1 MDNNATYFD
10 TRPNPTPTNKR
21 LYIATDGSLKQCITG
36 PLLEL
41 PVDFKE
47 WPKTDTSN
55 ILLFPDKAA

>member
-1 MDNNATYFD
+1 MDHIANYLTALPQAT
-10 TRPNPTPTNKR
+10 PSNKR
-21 LYIATDGSLKQCITG
+21 LYIATDGSLKQCVTG

-47 WPKTDTSN
+47 WPNTDTSN